1 METDVRAEIEAQR
14 TELGEL
20 LAGLAPEQWDAG
32 TLCAGWRVR
41 EVVAHITYPFRTPA
55 PRFFLEL
62 VRARGNF
69 DRLADRA
76 ARRDAARLGGDEL
89 VAAVRD
95 NVGHPWSP
103 PGGGAA
109 GALSHDVIHGLDIT
123 LALFPERLV
132 PTGRMSVVLG
142 GMSPRSIGYFG
153 TDLSGVRLVATDL
166 EWAFGEG
173 EPVRGRAQDLLMV
186 VCGRRLPAGLLSG
199 AAAARYTA

>member
-1 METDVRAEIEAQR
+1 MQTDVRNEIVAQR
-14 TELGEL
+14 RELAGMLGEL
-20 LAGLAPEQWDAG
+20 SAEQWDAG

-41 EVVAHITYPFRTPA
+41 EVVAHITYPFRTSP

-62 VRARGNF
+62 ARSRGNF
-69 DRLADRA
+69 DRLSDRV
-76 ARRDAARLGGDEL
+76 ARRDAGRMSATRLKEEL
-89 VAAVRD
+89 RD
-95 NVGHPWSP
+95 NVDNPWTP

-123 LALFPERLV
+123 LALFPERSV
-132 PTGRMSVVLG
+132 PTGRMEVVLG

-166 EWAFGEG
+166 EWTFGAG

-186 VCGRRLPAGLLSG
+186 VCGRRLPAGLLTG
-199 AAAARYTA
+199 AGAGRYTV